1 SYFDLH
7 DNLEKTYHGFVLG
20 LMVAL
25 GFDVRSN
32 NSAGAGRYDLFIE
45 AKRWTAVVEFKVS
58 KTARGIKEAIKDALA
73 QIKRK
78 KYLAA
83 ASKKKP
89 AYVIGV
95 ACTRMTL
102 RLCARGRGSISLLF
116 IIGMGF

>member
-1 SYFDLH
+1 
-7 DNLEKTYHGFVLG
+7 

-45 AKRWTAVVEFKVS
+45 TKKWTAVVEFKVS

-95 ACTRMTL
+95 GVHKNDAEV
-102 RLCARGRGSISLLF
+102 LCERAW
-116 IIGMGF
+116 